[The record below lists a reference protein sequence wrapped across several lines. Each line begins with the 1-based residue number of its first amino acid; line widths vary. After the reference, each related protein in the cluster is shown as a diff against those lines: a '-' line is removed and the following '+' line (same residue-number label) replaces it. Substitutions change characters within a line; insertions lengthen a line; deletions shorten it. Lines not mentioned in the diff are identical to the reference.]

1 MAEIVK
7 MSSEHIAEVAKI
19 EKECFFS
26 PWSEKALSEELTN
39 DVSHF
44 FVCLDENKVVGYAG
58 VHIMSGEC
66 YIDNIAVSASHRRQK
81 IGSLLIE
88 KLINT
93 AKNEGGEFISLEVR
107 QSNKPAICLYEKFGF
122 VFVGVRKN
130 FYDFPTEDAIIMT
143 KTFL

>member
-7 MSSEHIAEVAKI
+7 MTSEHIAEVAKI
-19 EKECFFS
+19 EKECFSS

-39 DVSHF
+39 DISHF

-122 VFVGVRKN
+122 VSVGVRKN

-143 KTFL
+143 KTF

>member
-7 MSSEHIAEVAKI
+7 MSSEHIAGVAKI
-19 EKECFFS
+19 EKECFSS

-93 AKNEGGEFISLEVR
+93 AKNKGGEFISLEVR

-122 VFVGVRKN
+122 VSVGVRKN

>member
-1 MAEIVK
+1 MAQIVK
-7 MSSEHIAEVAKI
+7 MTSEHIAGVAKI
-19 EKECFFS
+19 EKECFS
-26 PWSEKALSEELTN
+26 APWSEKALSEELTN

-122 VFVGVRKN
+122 VSVGVRKN

>member
-1 MAEIVK
+1 MTEIVK
-7 MSSEHIAEVAKI
+7 MSSEHIAGVAKI
-19 EKECFFS
+19 EKECFS
-26 PWSEKALSEELTN
+26 APWSEKALSEELTN

-88 KLINT
+88 NLIDT
-93 AKNEGGEFISLEVR
+93 AKKEGGEFISLEVR

-122 VFVGVRKN
+122 VSVGVRKN

-143 KTFL
+143 KTF

>member
-1 MAEIVK
+1 MTEIVK

-19 EKECFFS
+19 EKECFS
-26 PWSEKALSEELTN
+26 APWSEKALSEELTN

-44 FVCLDENKVVGYAG
+44 FVCLDDNKVAGYAG

-88 KLINT
+88 KLIVT

-122 VFVGVRKN
+122 ISVGVRKN

-143 KTFL
+143 KTF

>member
-1 MAEIVK
+1 MTEIVK
-7 MSSEHIAEVAKI
+7 MSSAHVAGVAKI
-19 EKECFFS
+19 EKECFS
-26 PWSEKALSEELTN
+26 APWSEKALSEELTN

-44 FVCLDENKVVGYAG
+44 FVCLDENEVVGYAG

-88 KLINT
+88 KLIDT
-93 AKNEGGEFISLEVR
+93 AKREGGEFISLEVR

-122 VFVGVRKN
+122 VSVGARKD

>member
-1 MAEIVK
+1 

-19 EKECFFS
+19 EKECFSS

-44 FVCLDENKVVGYAG
+44 FVCLDDNEVVGYAG

-88 KLINT
+88 KLIDT
-93 AKNEGGEFISLEVR
+93 AKNGGGEFISLEVR

-122 VFVGVRKN
+122 VSVGVRKN